1 MHAYSAAEFA
11 TDAARL
17 IVDINA
23 RGKLALLV
31 GGTMLYF
38 KALFDGLDDM
48 PRADPAIRA
57 EIEAQARA
65 KGWPAWPCRC
75 Y

>member
-1 MHAYSAAEFA
+1 MHANSAAEFA
-11 TDAARL
+11 TDAERL

-31 GGTMLYF
+31 GGTMLYL
-38 KALFDGLDDM
+38 KALFDGLDDV

-57 EIEAQARA
+57 EIEVRARA

-75 Y
+75 C